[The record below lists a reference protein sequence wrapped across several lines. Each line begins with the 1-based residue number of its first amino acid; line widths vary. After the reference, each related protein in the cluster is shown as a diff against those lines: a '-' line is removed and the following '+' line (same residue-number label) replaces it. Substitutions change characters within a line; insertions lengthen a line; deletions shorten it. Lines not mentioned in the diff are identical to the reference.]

1 MWDDPPTA
9 RELYGFAVEVACASC
24 HAREGLV
31 GLAATNANAMV
42 AATTGGPPVFSTNAI
57 AFGFP
62 LGEDTRRRER
72 IMRRFKSRRHLQRF
86 VSIHDPIAN
95 LFHITR
101 HDISSNHHRELR
113 TAASR
118 CGTRS
123 LSLRTPDGRASTPTA
138 LERR

>member
-9 RELYGFAVEVACASC
+9 RELYGFTVEVACGSC

-31 GLAATNANAMV
+31 GLEATNANAMV
-42 AATTGGPPVFSTNAI
+42 AATTGGPPVFSTNPI

-62 LGEDTRRRER
+62 LGEETRRRER
-72 IMRRFKSRRHLQRF
+72 IVRRFKSCRHLQRF

-95 LFHITR
+95 LFHIPR

-113 TAASR
+113 TAAMQMWNDIAQ
-118 CGTRS
+118 
-123 LSLRTPDGRASTPTA
+123 LAHA
-138 LERR
+138 